1 MPKNISLPTY
11 CVCPKTHTILHKPL
25 PMLFGM
31 GFLFLIGEYMRD
43 RKVLLLNASEEILKI
58 IDWKRAVVLQL
69 RGKAVA
75 PFRKVK
81 TYTIKGKDGDYDL
94 PHVLMLTRYVHV
106 PYKENIPSRLNIFAR
121 DKWTCQY
128 CGKGTKNKSS
138 LTIDHV
144 MPKSRGGD
152 SSWTNLTTAC
162 ARCNTLKA
170 NKTPKECRMNLHKKP
185 YKPTPLQVH
194 FSRATSVILDSWT
207 PWLKKVC

>member
-1 MPKNISLPTY
+1 MPKNILIPTY
-11 CVCPKTHTILHKPL
+11 CDAEVHKQFHINPHPCYL
-25 PMLFGM
+25 TWV
-31 GFLFLIGEYMRD
+31 FLFLRGEYMRD

-75 PFRKVK
+75 PYRNVNK
-81 TYTIKGKDGDYDL
+81 YTIKGKSGDYDL

-128 CGKGTKNKSS
+128 CGRGSKNKTL

-170 NKTPKECRMNLHKKP
+170 NKTLKECGMNLHKKP
-185 YKPTPLQVH
+185 YRPTPLQVH

>member
-11 CVCPKTHTILHKPL
+11 CVCPNTHTILHKSL

-185 YKPTPLQVH
+185 YRPTPLQVH

>member
-1 MPKNISLPTY
+1 MNK
-11 CVCPKTHTILHKPL
+11 
-25 PMLFGM
+25 
-31 GFLFLIGEYMRD
+31 
-43 RKVLLLNASEEILKI
+43 
-58 IDWKRAVVLQL
+58 
-69 RGKAVA
+69 
-75 PFRKVK
+75 
-81 TYTIKGKDGDYDL
+81 YTIKGKDDDYEL

-106 PYKENIPSRLNIFAR
+106 PHKENIPTRMNIFAR

-185 YKPTPLQVH
+185 YRPTPLQVH

>member
-1 MPKNISLPTY
+1 MPKNILIPTY
-11 CVCPKTHTILHKPL
+11 CVCLNTHTILHKPL
-25 PMLFGM
+25 PMLFNM

-75 PFRKVK
+75 PYRNVNK
-81 TYTIKGKDGDYDL
+81 YTIKGKDGDYDL

-185 YKPTPLQVH
+185 YRPTPLQVH

>member
-1 MPKNISLPTY
+1 
-11 CVCPKTHTILHKPL
+11 
-25 PMLFGM
+25 M
-31 GFLFLIGEYMRD
+31 GFFISRGEYMRD

-75 PFRKVK
+75 PFRNVK
-81 TYTIKGKDGDYDL
+81 KYTIKGKDGDYEL

-128 CGKGTKNKSS
+128 CGKTFKNKSA